1 MNLEKDIKGTR
12 KSFYRYISSERKTRE
27 NAGLLLNGSWELKTN
42 KRENTKLF
50 KVHTGDCHLE
60 RRWAEKC
67 LGTLVSKHSTSQ
79 QYVFAAKKAK
89 RMLDSIS
96 KSTTNLSSTAI
107 LLLYS
112 ALLKAYLECCV
123 MFWVPHYK
131 KIMNH

>member
-1 MNLEKDIKGTR
+1 MHR
-12 KSFYRYISSERKTRE
+12 
-27 NAGLLLNGSWELKTN
+27 GSRLQLIAWTEA
-42 KRENTKLF
+42 
-50 KVHTGDCHLE
+50 
-60 RRWAEKC
+60 W
-67 LGTLVSKHSTSQ
+67 
-79 QYVFAAKKAK
+79 

-96 KSTTNLSSTAI
+96 KSTNNLSSTAI